1 MNTFVVVHGAWSAG
15 WAWWRMHPLFLAAR
29 HRLLTPT
36 CTGLGERSHLL
47 GPCIDLHMHVDDVV
61 RVIESE
67 NLNHVILVGHSYGG
81 MVVTGVADR
90 IPDRIKQLI
99 YIDALLPESAEC
111 ALDLMPQAQ
120 QAAIREDVKNRGF
133 DWLIP
138 PSPLPP
144 DTPDHDQSLA
154 LGRRGPQPLATFTS
168 PVYLAGRA
176 SNIPSAYIY
185 CTKTG
190 LYDTFGLSAS
200 RAQAREGWQYHEL
213 PASHNPH
220 ITIPEQL
227 TTLLLSIAG
236 LTN

>member
-90 IPDRIKQLI
+90 IPDRIQQLI

-144 DTPDHDQSLA
+144 DT
-154 LGRRGPQPLATFTS
+154 
-168 PVYLAGRA
+168 
-176 SNIPSAYIY
+176 
-185 CTKTG
+185 
-190 LYDTFGLSAS
+190 
-200 RAQAREGWQYHEL
+200 
-213 PASHNPH
+213 
-220 ITIPEQL
+220 L
-227 TTLLLSIAG
+227 TLE
-236 LTN
+236 